1 MMYLIPTENMES
13 FEKKIARIRRKAER
27 AKVDFSYKRLE
38 PIQKET
44 DLPGVTVEC
53 VPVMVECKIHYE
65 NWIVIAVLDHH
76 EAGNVI
82 HSVEGGWRPSA
93 ELALPSR
100 FRTAKSFC
108 EHCNTMRSRNKTV
121 VLYNTQTKQFK
132 QVGTTCLREYTGGI
146 DAEAIAAFEE
156 LTKSPEEFLGVS
168 GSSKFF
174 IETKDYLSA
183 VVATMSLY
191 GFLSKKKASEINYEI
206 ESSGKADKNKMVEA
220 TCTKAVH
227 LMTCTKMPDEMSD
240 KWHNIYK
247 SKDTEAFVEDA
258 IEWIKSYNEPNN
270 FMENLR
276 VICSGSNIKVSDV
289 GFAACLMDL
298 YKRHLEYE
306 KTRKQKEKDN
316 EVYRYYGEVGE
327 KVTLNGK
334 LACVTSYSTQFGIM
348 YIYKMICNSAIFVW
362 KTSKDLG
369 IDDSGE
375 EVNLVGTI
383 KEHSEFRGVKQNM
396 LVRCK
401 VEIIKEGV

>member
-27 AKVDFSYKRLE
+27 AKVDFSYQRLE
-38 PIQKET
+38 PVQKET

-76 EAGNVI
+76 EVGNVI
-82 HSVEGGWRPSA
+82 HLVEGEWRPSA

-121 VLYNTQTKQFK
+121 VIYNTQTKQFK

-156 LTKSPEEFLGVS
+156 AIKSPEEFLGVS

-174 IETKDYLSA
+174 VETKDYLSA

-191 GFLSKKKASEINYEI
+191 GFMSKKKAAEINEEVRYNNNV
-206 ESSGKADKNKMVEA
+206 KRVEA
-220 TCTKAVH
+220 TCTRAVH
-227 LMTCTKMPDEMSD
+227 FMTNNNEPNEMSN

-258 IEWIKSYNEPNN
+258 LEWIKSYNEPND

-276 VICSGSNIKVSDV
+276 VICSGSHIKVSDV

-316 EVYRYYGEVGE
+316 EMYRYYGEVGE
-327 KVTLNGK
+327 KVTLNGR
-334 LACVTSYSTQFGIM
+334 LACVTSYSTQFGVM
-348 YIYKMICNSAIFVW
+348 FIYKMIYNSAIFVW
-362 KTSKDLG
+362 KTSKYLG

-401 VEIIKEGV
+401 VEIIKEGTLR

>member
-27 AKVDFSYKRLE
+27 AKVDFSYQRLE
-38 PIQKET
+38 PVQKET
-44 DLPGVTVEC
+44 DLPGITVEC
-53 VPVMVECKIHYE
+53 VPVTVKCKIHYE

-76 EAGNVI
+76 ETGNVI
-82 HSVEGGWRPSA
+82 HLVEGEWRPSA

-121 VLYNTQTKQFK
+121 VIYNTQTKQFK

-156 LTKSPEEFLGVS
+156 AIKSPEEFLGVS

-191 GFLSKKKASEINYEI
+191 GFMSKKKAAEINEEVRYNNNI
-206 ESSGKADKNKMVEA
+206 KRVEA

-227 LMTCTKMPDEMSD
+227 LMTNNEKPNEMSN

-258 IEWIKSYNEPNN
+258 LEWIKSYNEPND

-276 VICSGSNIKVSDV
+276 VICSGSHIKVSDV

-316 EVYRYYGEVGE
+316 EMYRYYGEVGE

-334 LACVTSYSTQFGIM
+334 LACVTSYSTQFGVM
-348 YIYKMICNSAIFVW
+348 FIYKMIYNSAIFVW
-362 KTSKDLG
+362 KTSKYLG
-369 IDDSGE
+369 IDDSGA

-383 KEHSEFRGVKQNM
+383 KKHSEFRGVKQNM

-401 VEIIKEGV
+401 VEIIKEGTLR

>member
-76 EAGNVI
+76 EVGNVI
-82 HSVEGGWRPSA
+82 HLVEGEWKPSA

-121 VLYNTQTKQFK
+121 VIYNTQTKQFK

-156 LTKSPEEFLGVS
+156 AIKSPEEFLGVS

-191 GFLSKKKASEINYEI
+191 GFMSKKKAAEINEEVRYNNNI
-206 ESSGKADKNKMVEA
+206 KRVEA

-227 LMTCTKMPDEMSD
+227 LMTNNEKPNEMSN

-258 IEWIKSYNEPNN
+258 LEWIKSYNEPND

-276 VICSGSNIKVSDV
+276 VICSGSHIKVSDV

-316 EVYRYYGEVGE
+316 EMYRYYGEVGE
-327 KVTLNGK
+327 KATLNGR
-334 LACVTSYSTQFGIM
+334 LACVTSYSTQFGVM
-348 YIYKMICNSAIFVW
+348 FIYKMIYNSAIFVW
-362 KTSKDLG
+362 KTSKYLG

-383 KEHSEFRGVKQNM
+383 KEHSEFRGVRQNI
-396 LVRCK
+396 LTRCK
-401 VEIIKEGV
+401 VEFI

>member
-1 MMYLIPTENMES
+1 MMYLIPIENMES

-27 AKVDFSYKRLE
+27 AKVDFSYQRLE
-38 PIQKET
+38 PVQKET
-44 DLPGVTVEC
+44 DLPGITVEC
-53 VPVMVECKIHYE
+53 VPVTVKCKIHYE

-76 EAGNVI
+76 EVGNVI
-82 HSVEGGWRPSA
+82 HLVEGEWRPSA

-121 VLYNTQTKQFK
+121 VIYNTQTKQFK

-156 LTKSPEEFLGVS
+156 AIKSPEEFLGVS

-191 GFLSKKKASEINYEI
+191 GFMSKKKAAEINEEVRYNNNI
-206 ESSGKADKNKMVEA
+206 KRVEA

-227 LMTCTKMPDEMSD
+227 LMTNNEKPNEMSN

-258 IEWIKSYNEPNN
+258 LEWIKSYNEPND

-276 VICSGSNIKVSDV
+276 VICSGSHIKVSDV

-316 EVYRYYGEVGE
+316 EMYRYYGEVGE
-327 KVTLNGK
+327 KVTLNGR
-334 LACVTSYSTQFGIM
+334 LACVTSYSTQFGVM
-348 YIYKMICNSAIFVW
+348 FIYKMIYNSAIFVW
-362 KTSKDLG
+362 KTSKYLG

-401 VEIIKEGV
+401 VEIIKEGE

>member
-13 FEKKIARIRRKAER
+13 FEKKIARIRRKA
-27 AKVDFSYKRLE
+27 
-38 PIQKET
+38 
-44 DLPGVTVEC
+44 
-53 VPVMVECKIHYE
+53 VECKIHYE

-76 EAGNVI
+76 EVGNVI
-82 HSVEGGWRPSA
+82 HLVEGEWRPSA

-121 VLYNTQTKQFK
+121 VIYNTQTKQFK

-156 LTKSPEEFLGVS
+156 AIKSPEEFLGVS

-191 GFLSKKKASEINYEI
+191 GFMSKKKAAEINEEVRYNNNV
-206 ESSGKADKNKMVEA
+206 KRVEA

-227 LMTCTKMPDEMSD
+227 LMTNNEKPNEMSN

-258 IEWIKSYNEPNN
+258 LEWIKSYNEPND

-276 VICSGSNIKVSDV
+276 VICSGSHIKVSDV

-316 EVYRYYGEVGE
+316 EMYRYYGEVGE

-334 LACVTSYSTQFGIM
+334 LACVTSYSTQFGVM
-348 YIYKMICNSAIFVW
+348 FIYKMIYNSAIFVW
-362 KTSKDLG
+362 KTSKYLG
-369 IDDSGE
+369 IDDSGA

-401 VEIIKEGV
+401 VEIIKEGTLR

>member
-1 MMYLIPTENMES
+1 MMYLIPIENMES

-27 AKVDFSYKRLE
+27 AKVDFSYQRLE
-38 PIQKET
+38 PVQKET
-44 DLPGVTVEC
+44 DLPGITVEC
-53 VPVMVECKIHYE
+53 VPVTVKCKIHYE

-76 EAGNVI
+76 EVGNVI
-82 HSVEGGWRPSA
+82 HLVEGEWKPSA

-121 VLYNTQTKQFK
+121 VIYNTQTKQFK

-156 LTKSPEEFLGVS
+156 AIKSPEEFLGVS

-191 GFLSKKKASEINYEI
+191 GFMSKKKAAEINEEVRYNNNV
-206 ESSGKADKNKMVEA
+206 KRVEA

-227 LMTCTKMPDEMSD
+227 LMTNNEKPNEMSN

-258 IEWIKSYNEPNN
+258 LEWIKSYNEPND

-276 VICSGSNIKVSDV
+276 VICSGSHIKVSDV

-316 EVYRYYGEVGE
+316 EMYRYYGEVGE
-327 KVTLNGK
+327 KVTLNGR
-334 LACVTSYSTQFGIM
+334 LACVTSYSTQFGVM
-348 YIYKMICNSAIFVW
+348 YIYKMIYNSAIFVW
-362 KTSKDLG
+362 KTSKYLG

>member
-38 PIQKET
+38 PVQKET

-76 EAGNVI
+76 EVGNVI
-82 HSVEGGWRPSA
+82 HLVEGEWKPSA

-121 VLYNTQTKQFK
+121 VIYNTQTKQFK

-168 GSSKFF
+168 GRSKFF

-191 GFLSKKKASEINYEI
+191 GFASKKKAAEINEEARYNNNVK
-206 ESSGKADKNKMVEA
+206 GVEA
-220 TCTKAVH
+220 TCTRAVH
-227 LMTCTKMPDEMSD
+227 LMTNNEKPNEMSN

-258 IEWIKSYNEPNN
+258 LEWIKSYNEPND

-276 VICSGSNIKVSDV
+276 VICSGSHIKVSDV

-298 YKRHLEYE
+298 YKRNLEYE

-316 EVYRYYGEVGE
+316 EMYRYYGEVGE

-334 LACVTSYSTQFGIM
+334 LACVTSYSTQFGVM
-348 YIYKMICNSAIFVW
+348 FIYKMIYNSAIFVW
-362 KTSKDLG
+362 KTSKYLG
-369 IDDSGE
+369 IDDSGA

>member
-1 MMYLIPTENMES
+1 MMYLIPIENMES

-76 EAGNVI
+76 EVGNVI
-82 HSVEGGWRPSA
+82 HLVEGEWKPSA

-121 VLYNTQTKQFK
+121 VIYNTQTKQFK

-156 LTKSPEEFLGVS
+156 AIKSPEEFLGVS

-191 GFLSKKKASEINYEI
+191 GFMSKKKAAEINEEVRYNNNV
-206 ESSGKADKNKMVEA
+206 KRVEA

-227 LMTCTKMPDEMSD
+227 LMTNNEKPNEMSN

-258 IEWIKSYNEPNN
+258 IEWIKSYNEPND

-276 VICSGSNIKVSDV
+276 VICSGSHIKVSDV

-306 KTRKQKEKDN
+306 KKSKQKAQEN
-316 EVYRYYGEVGE
+316 EMYRYYGEVGE
-327 KVTLNGK
+327 KVTLNGR
-334 LACVTSYSTQFGIM
+334 LACVTSYSTQFGVM
-348 YIYKMICNSAIFVW
+348 FIYKMIYNSAIFVW
-362 KTSKDLG
+362 KTSKYLG
-369 IDDSGE
+369 IDDSGA

>member
-44 DLPGVTVEC
+44 DLPCVTVEC

-76 EAGNVI
+76 EVGNVI
-82 HSVEGGWRPSA
+82 HLVEGEWKPSA

-121 VLYNTQTKQFK
+121 VIYNTQTKQFK

-156 LTKSPEEFLGVS
+156 AIKSPEEFLGVS

-191 GFLSKKKASEINYEI
+191 GFMSKKKAAEINEEVRYNNNI
-206 ESSGKADKNKMVEA
+206 KRVEV

-227 LMTCTKMPDEMSD
+227 LMTNNEKPNEMSN

-258 IEWIKSYNEPNN
+258 LEWIKSYNEPND

-276 VICSGSNIKVSDV
+276 VICSGSHIKVSDV

-316 EVYRYYGEVGE
+316 EMYRYYGEVGE
-327 KVTLNGK
+327 KVTLNGR
-334 LACVTSYSTQFGIM
+334 LACVTSYSAQFGVM
-348 YIYKMICNSAIFVW
+348 YIYKMIYNSAIFVW
-362 KTSKDLG
+362 KTSKYLG
-369 IDDSGE
+369 IDDSGA

-401 VEIIKEGV
+401 VEIIKEGTLR

>member
-27 AKVDFSYKRLE
+27 AKVDFSYQRLE
-38 PIQKET
+38 PVQKET
-44 DLPGVTVEC
+44 DLPGITVEC
-53 VPVMVECKIHYE
+53 VPVTVKCKIHYE

-76 EAGNVI
+76 ETGNVI
-82 HSVEGGWRPSA
+82 HLVEGEWRPSA

-121 VLYNTQTKQFK
+121 VIYNTQTKQFK

-156 LTKSPEEFLGVS
+156 AIKSPEEFLGVS

-174 IETKDYLSA
+174 VETKDYLSA

-191 GFLSKKKASEINYEI
+191 GFMSKKKAAEINEEVRYNNNI
-206 ESSGKADKNKMVEA
+206 KRVEA

-227 LMTCTKMPDEMSD
+227 LMTNNEKPNEMSN

-258 IEWIKSYNEPNN
+258 LEWIKSYNEPND

-276 VICSGSNIKVSDV
+276 VICSGSHIKVSDV

-316 EVYRYYGEVGE
+316 EMYRYYGEVGE

-334 LACVTSYSTQFGIM
+334 LACVTSYSTQFGVM
-348 YIYKMICNSAIFVW
+348 FIYKMIYNSAIFVW
-362 KTSKDLG
+362 KTSKYLG
-369 IDDSGE
+369 IDDSGA
-375 EVNLVGTI
+375 EVNLIGTI

>member
-1 MMYLIPTENMES
+1 MMYLIPIENMES

-27 AKVDFSYKRLE
+27 AKVDFSYQRLE
-38 PIQKET
+38 PVQKET
-44 DLPGVTVEC
+44 DLPGITVEC
-53 VPVMVECKIHYE
+53 VPVTVKCKIHYE

-82 HSVEGGWRPSA
+82 HLVEGEWRPSA

-121 VLYNTQTKQFK
+121 VIYNTQTKQFK

-156 LTKSPEEFLGVS
+156 AIKSPEEFLGVS

-191 GFLSKKKASEINYEI
+191 GFMSKKKAAEINEEVRYN
-206 ESSGKADKNKMVEA
+206 KNVKRVEA

-227 LMTCTKMPDEMSD
+227 LMTNNEKPNEMSN

-258 IEWIKSYNEPNN
+258 LEWIKSYNEPND

-276 VICSGSNIKVSDV
+276 VICSGSHIKVSDV

-316 EVYRYYGEVGE
+316 EMYRYYGEVGE

-334 LACVTSYSTQFGIM
+334 LACVTSYSTQFGVM
-348 YIYKMICNSAIFVW
+348 FIYKMIYNSAIFVW
-362 KTSKDLG
+362 KTSKYLG
-369 IDDSGE
+369 IDDSGA

>member
-76 EAGNVI
+76 EVGNVI
-82 HSVEGGWRPSA
+82 HLVEGEWKPSA

-121 VLYNTQTKQFK
+121 VIYNTQTKQFK

-156 LTKSPEEFLGVS
+156 AIKSPEEFLGVS

-191 GFLSKKKASEINYEI
+191 GFMSKKKAAEINEEVRYNNNI
-206 ESSGKADKNKMVEA
+206 KRVEA

-227 LMTCTKMPDEMSD
+227 LMTNNEKPNEMSN

-258 IEWIKSYNEPNN
+258 IEWIKSYNEPND

-276 VICSGSNIKVSDV
+276 VICSGSHIKVSDV

-306 KTRKQKEKDN
+306 KKSKQKAQEN
-316 EVYRYYGEVGE
+316 EMYRYYGEVGE
-327 KVTLNGK
+327 KVTLNGR
-334 LACVTSYSTQFGIM
+334 LACVTSYSTQFGVM
-348 YIYKMICNSAIFVW
+348 FIYKMIYNSAIFVW
-362 KTSKDLG
+362 KTSKYLG
-369 IDDSGE
+369 IDDSGA

-401 VEIIKEGV
+401 VEIIKEGE

>member
-44 DLPGVTVEC
+44 DLPGITVEC
-53 VPVMVECKIHYE
+53 VPVTVKCKIHYE

-76 EAGNVI
+76 EVGNVI
-82 HSVEGGWRPSA
+82 HLVEGEWRPSA

-121 VLYNTQTKQFK
+121 VIYNTQTKQFK

-156 LTKSPEEFLGVS
+156 AIKSPEEFLGVS

-191 GFLSKKKASEINYEI
+191 GFMSKKKAAEINEEVRYNNNV
-206 ESSGKADKNKMVEA
+206 KRVEA

-227 LMTCTKMPDEMSD
+227 LMTNNEKPNEMSN

-306 KTRKQKEKDN
+306 KKSKQKAQEN
-316 EVYRYYGEVGE
+316 EMYRYYGEVGE

-334 LACVTSYSTQFGIM
+334 LACVTSYSTQFGVM
-348 YIYKMICNSAIFVW
+348 FIYKMIYNSAIFVW
-362 KTSKDLG
+362 KTSKYLG
-369 IDDSGE
+369 IDDSGA

-401 VEIIKEGV
+401 VEIIKEGE

>member
-76 EAGNVI
+76 EVGNVI
-82 HSVEGGWRPSA
+82 HLVEGEWKPSA

-121 VLYNTQTKQFK
+121 VIYNTQTKQFK

-156 LTKSPEEFLGVS
+156 AIKSPEEFLGVS

-191 GFLSKKKASEINYEI
+191 GFMSKKKAAEINEEVRYNNNI
-206 ESSGKADKNKMVEA
+206 KRVEA

-227 LMTCTKMPDEMSD
+227 LMTNNEKPNGMSN

-258 IEWIKSYNEPNN
+258 LEWIKSYNEPND

-276 VICSGSNIKVSDV
+276 VICSGSHIKVSDV

-316 EVYRYYGEVGE
+316 EMYRYCGEVGE
-327 KVTLNGK
+327 KVTLNGR
-334 LACVTSYSTQFGIM
+334 LACVTSYSTQFGVM
-348 YIYKMICNSAIFVW
+348 FVYKMIYNSAIFVW
-362 KTSKDLG
+362 KTSKYLG
-369 IDDSGE
+369 IDDSGA

-401 VEIIKEGV
+401 VEIIKKGM

>member
-76 EAGNVI
+76 EVGNVI
-82 HSVEGGWRPSA
+82 HLVEGEWKPSA

-121 VLYNTQTKQFK
+121 VIYNTQTKQFK

-156 LTKSPEEFLGVS
+156 AIKSPEEFLGVS

-191 GFLSKKKASEINYEI
+191 GFMSKKKAAEINEEVRYNNNV
-206 ESSGKADKNKMVEA
+206 KRVEA

-227 LMTCTKMPDEMSD
+227 LMTNNEKPNEMSN

-258 IEWIKSYNEPNN
+258 LEWIKSYNEPND

-276 VICSGSNIKVSDV
+276 VICSGSHIKVSDV

-306 KTRKQKEKDN
+306 KKSKQKAQEN
-316 EVYRYYGEVGE
+316 EMYRYYGEVGE

-348 YIYKMICNSAIFVW
+348 YIYKMIYNSAIFVW
-362 KTSKDLG
+362 KTSKYLG
-369 IDDSGE
+369 IDDSGA

-401 VEIIKEGV
+401 VEIIKEGE